1 MSPRLPSHGGDALLL
16 VSFGGPEGPEEVRP
30 FLESVVTGRGV
41 PPERLE
47 EAARHYD
54 LFGGVSPLN
63 ARNRALITTLRDR
76 LAEPPFQMAAYWG
89 NRYSRP
95 TVEDAVRAMR
105 RDGVR
110 RALAFVTSAFDSP
123 AGFTRYLESIA
134 RARVAVGPDAPAIAV
149 LPPFWN
155 HPLFEAALADSL
167 TLGLARASGRTRVVS
182 TAHSIPFAMA
192 SRCRY
197 DADLATA
204 SARAA
209 RACGVTDW
217 VLAYQSRSGSPGQ
230 PWLGPDV
237 RSVLERAAS
246 DGIETVVVCPI
257 GFVTDHMEVCY
268 DLDVE
273 ARLQAEALGLGFVRC
288 DTVDRH
294 PAFVEMILSMTAEAL
309 GHGTACAAECATVS
323 GAIT

>member
-1 MSPRLPSHGGDALLL
+1 LIPGRGRDALLL

-30 FLESVVTGRGV
+30 FLEAVVAGRGV
-41 PPERLE
+41 PSERID

-54 LFGGVSPLN
+54 VFGGVSPIN
-63 ARNRALITTLRDR
+63 ARNRALLTVLRDR
-76 LAEPPFQMAAYWG
+76 LAQPPFRMAAYWG

-105 RDGVR
+105 RDGVG
-110 RALAFVTSAFDSP
+110 RAVAFVTSAFDSP
-123 AGFTRYLESIA
+123 AGFTRYLETIA
-134 RARVAVGPDAPAIAV
+134 RARAAVGEGAPEVEA
-149 LPPFWN
+149 LRPFWE
-155 HPLFEAALADSL
+155 HPSFERAQADL
-167 TLGLARASGRTRVVS
+167 LRQAVARAHGPTRVLF
-182 TAHSIPFAMA
+182 TAHSIPLTMA

-197 DADLATA
+197 DADVATA

-217 VLAYQSRSGSPGQ
+217 ALAYQSRSGGPGQ

-237 RSVLERAAS
+237 RAALQRASAS
-246 DGIETVVVCPI
+246 GAETVVVCPI

-273 ARLQAEALGLGFVRC
+273 ARTQAAALGLDFVRC
-288 DTVDRH
+288 ATVDRH
-294 PAFVEMILSMTAEAL
+294 PAFVEMILSMTAEKLRVGAGL
-309 GHGTACAAECATVS
+309 QGEGLVGSVATA
-323 GAIT
+323 

>member
-1 MSPRLPSHGGDALLL
+1 VSQRPPSRGADALLL

-30 FLESVVTGRGV
+30 FLESVVVGRGV

-63 ARNRALITTLRDR
+63 ARNRALVAALRER
-76 LAEPPFQMAAYWG
+76 LIGPPFRMPVYWG
-89 NRYSRP
+89 NRFSRP
-95 TVEDAVRAMR
+95 TVEEAVRAMR
-105 RDGVR
+105 GDGVS

-123 AGFTRYLESIA
+123 AGFTRYLESVA
-134 RARVAVGPDAPAIAV
+134 RARVAVGAGAPAVEV
-149 LPPFWN
+149 LPPFWSQ
-155 HPLFEAALADSL
+155 PLFETAQADSL
-167 TLGLARASGRTRVVS
+167 ARGVALAYGRARVVF

-204 SARAA
+204 CARAA
-209 RACGVTDW
+209 GACGVTDW

-237 RSVLERAAS
+237 RSVLERAAA
-246 DGIETVVVCPI
+246 DGVETVVVCPI

-273 ARLQAEALGLGFVRC
+273 ARMQAEGLGMGFVRC
-288 DTVDRH
+288 ETVDRH
-294 PAFVEMILSMTAEAL
+294 PAFVEMILSMTAEKVGDGA
-309 GHGTACAAECATVS
+309 ACLV
-323 GAIT
+323 GAP

>member
-1 MSPRLPSHGGDALLL
+1 MSNGDALLL
-16 VSFGGPEGPEEVRP
+16 VSFGGPEGPDEVRP
-30 FLESVVTGRGV
+30 FLERVVTGRGV

-54 LFGGVSPLN
+54 LFGGVSPIN
-63 ARNRALITTLRDR
+63 ARNRALITRLRDR
-76 LAEPPFQMAAYWG
+76 LAEPPFRIPAYWG

-95 TVEDAVRAMR
+95 TLEDAVRAMR
-105 RDGVR
+105 RDGLR

-123 AGFTRYLESIA
+123 PGFTRYLEAVA
-134 RARVAVGPDAPAIAV
+134 RARVAVGPGAPAV
-149 LPPFWN
+149 VPLPPFWN
-155 HPLFEAALADSL
+155 HPLFEAAQAALLGRSLA
-167 TLGLARASGRTRVVS
+167 GAHGRTRVVF
-182 TAHSIPFAMA
+182 TAHSIPGAMA

-209 RACGVTDW
+209 GACGVSDW
-217 VLAYQSRSGSPGQ
+217 VLAFQSRSGSPGQ

-237 RSVLERAAS
+237 RSTLQRAAAAGV
-246 DGIETVVVCPI
+246 DTVVVCPI

-273 ARLQAEALGLGFVRC
+273 AWGEAEELGLDFVRC
-288 DTVDRH
+288 ETVDRH
-294 PAFVEMILSMTAEAL
+294 PAFVEMILSMVAEKL
-309 GHGTACAAECATVS
+309 GPGVACEEADAAMST
-323 GAIT
+323 

>member
-1 MSPRLPSHGGDALLL
+1 MSSGDALLL
-16 VSFGGPEGPEEVRP
+16 VSFGGPEGPGEVRP
-30 FLESVVTGRGV
+30 FLERVVDGRGV

-47 EAARHYD
+47 AAARHYD
-54 LFGGVSPLN
+54 LFGGVSPIN

-76 LAEPPFQMAAYWG
+76 LAHPPFRMPAYWG

-110 RALAFVTSAFDSP
+110 RALVFVTSAFDSP
-123 AGFTRYLESIA
+123 AGFTRYLEAVA
-134 RARVAVGPDAPAIAV
+134 RARVAAGPGAPAVEV

-155 HPLFEAALADSL
+155 HPSFEAAQAELLRRGVAA
-167 TLGLARASGRTRVVS
+167 ARGTMRVVF
-182 TAHSIPFAMA
+182 TAHSIPVAMA
-192 SRCRY
+192 NRCRY

-209 RACGVTDW
+209 RACGVGDW

-237 RSVLERAAS
+237 RSALERAAAA
-246 DGIETVVVCPI
+246 GVETVVVCPI
-257 GFVTDHMEVCY
+257 GFVTDHMEVRY

-273 ARLQAEALGLGFVRC
+273 ARSHAEGLGLDFVRC
-288 DTVDRH
+288 ETVDRH
-294 PAFVEMILSMTAEAL
+294 PAFVEMILSLVAERLDGAAARPEESALVSVTAP
-309 GHGTACAAECATVS
+309 
-323 GAIT
+323 